1 MISDTDLLS
10 VREDPQE
17 FEAGDPRKTADFLK
31 ICLFFPV
38 NNQPFGE
45 PKGISSIFCWSS
57 NKSRTVLIFEN
68 GNSSK
73 QYTNLLRIF
82 F

>member
-10 VREDPQE
+10 VREDPQQ

-31 ICLFFPV
+31 ICLFSPV

-45 PKGISSIFCWSS
+45 PKGI
-57 NKSRTVLIFEN
+57 
-68 GNSSK
+68 
-73 QYTNLLRIF
+73 
-82 F
+82 